1 MQAEQATPAWSEEN
15 SASFIA
21 YGRFFNPERERQFE
35 VIGDLVAAAVQN
47 EAEPLFLELC
57 CGAGDLAAFLL
68 HRFPTARYLALDGS
82 PAMLAETARQCAAF
96 RDRLTTRQF
105 GLGSDDWRRMHE
117 RPRIVVSSLA
127 VHHLDGGGKRKLFGD
142 LHALLAPG
150 GAFVLADIMRPTS
163 PAGFAV
169 AAEAYERAVAERS
182 LKERGDLSMLD
193 KLRELRWNY
202 FRYPDD
208 GTIDQPSSVAE
219 HLRWLEEAG
228 FRGVDIAWAVAGHA
242 IVSGTK

>member
-1 MQAEQATPAWSEEN
+1 MTDQAMPAWTEEN

-35 VIGDLVAAAVQN
+35 VIVDLIAAAVQN
-47 EAEPLFLELC
+47 EVAPLLVELC

-68 HRFPTARYLALDGS
+68 GRFPAARYLALDGS

-96 RDRLTTRQF
+96 QDRLTVRPF
-105 GLGSDDWRRMHE
+105 ELASDNWRRMPDQ
-117 RPRIVVSSLA
+117 PRIIVSSLA
-127 VHHLDGGGKRKLFGD
+127 VHHLDGAGKRKLFGG

-150 GAFVLADIMRPTS
+150 GAFILADIMRPAS

-208 GTIDQPSSVAE
+208 DSIDQPSTVAE
-219 HLRWLEEAG
+219 HLRWMEEAG
-228 FRGVDIAWAVAGHA
+228 FRGVDIAWAIAGHA

>member
-1 MQAEQATPAWSEEN
+1 MQTEQATPAWTEEN

-21 YGRFFNPERERQFE
+21 HGRFFNPERERQFE

-47 EAEPLFLELC
+47 EVAPLFLELC

-68 HRFPTARYLALDGS
+68 GRFPMARYLALDGS

-96 RDRLTTRQF
+96 RDRLATRPF
-105 GLGSDDWRRMHE
+105 DLGSDDWRRVPE
-117 RPRIVVSSLA
+117 QPQIIVSSLA
-127 VHHLDGGGKRKLFGD
+127 VHHLDGAGKRKLFGD

-150 GAFVLADIMRPTS
+150 GAFILADIMRPTS
-163 PAGFAV
+163 SAGFAV
-169 AAEAYERAVAERS
+169 AADAYERAVAERS

-208 GTIDQPSSVAE
+208 DSIDQPSTVAE
-219 HLRWLEEAG
+219 HLRWMEEAG
-228 FRGVDIAWAVAGHA
+228 FRGVDVAWAIAGHA
-242 IVSGTK
+242 IVSGAK

>member
-1 MQAEQATPAWSEEN
+1 MQTGQSAQTWSEET

-21 YGRFFNPERERQFE
+21 YGRFFNPERERQFD
-35 VIGDLVAAAVQN
+35 VIGDLVATAVDG
-47 EAEPLFLELC
+47 ETAPLILELC
-57 CGAGDLAAFLL
+57 CGAGDLAAYLL
-68 HRFPTARYLALDGS
+68 GRFPPARYLALDGS
-82 PAMLAETARQCAAF
+82 PAMLAETVRQCASF
-96 RDRLTTRQF
+96 KGRLTTQQF
-105 GLGSDDWRRMHE
+105 DLGSDGWRQMRE
-117 RPRIVVSSLA
+117 QPRVAVSSLA
-127 VHHLDGGGKRKLFGD
+127 VHHLDGNGKRKLFRD
-142 LHALLAPG
+142 LHGLLAAG

-182 LKERGDLSMLD
+182 LKECGDLSMLE

-208 GTIDQPSSVAE
+208 DTADQPSTAAE

-228 FRGVDIAWAVAGHA
+228 FRGVDIHWALAGHA
-242 IVSGTK
+242 IVSGVK